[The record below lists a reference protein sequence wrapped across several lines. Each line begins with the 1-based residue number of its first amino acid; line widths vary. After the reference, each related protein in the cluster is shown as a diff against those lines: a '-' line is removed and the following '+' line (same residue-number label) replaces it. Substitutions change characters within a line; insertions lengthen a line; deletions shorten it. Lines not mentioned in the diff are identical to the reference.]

1 MIDHDEDSDDIALP
15 PPRHEHFGTAA
26 WNFWRRK
33 SVQRLVFA
41 FAAVQVVF
49 AYGVAGYMLQGWP
62 FGDAAFMVVTTLSTV
77 GYGEVRPINTPELKV
92 HTIIVIAAGVVVM
105 GYMIAGFVQ
114 FLAEGEIQQ
123 LLGHTRMRRQIDA
136 LDGHT
141 IITGFGRVGSLVCD
155 ELAASDVPFVVIEKS
170 TERIPEIERR
180 GYLYLQGDATDEASL
195 TDAGLPRASHL
206 IAVMPTDAEN
216 VFISL
221 TAKQLAPEVQIIARA
236 EHPGTAKTLK
246 QAGARHV
253 ITPAAIGAHRIVS
266 LLTNPSAVEFAELV
280 TNRSSLA
287 IEMDEVPIRAHD
299 PLVGHSLRDTDI
311 GRRTG
316 VLVIA
321 VKRADG
327 RVEFPPSGDEPFTV
341 GDTIVLLG
349 RRSNLNIFRGHFGI
363 GNESDW
369 HGG

>member
-1 MIDHDEDSDDIALP
+1 MLYDDEGSDDISVA

-26 WNFWRRK
+26 WNFWKRK
-33 SVQRLVFA
+33 SVQRLAIA

-49 AYGVAGYMLQGWP
+49 AYGVAGYMLQGWT
-62 FGDAAFMVVTTLSTV
+62 FGEAAFMVVTTLSTV
-77 GYGEVRPINTPELKV
+77 GYGEVRPINTPELKI
-92 HTIIVIAAGVVVM
+92 HTVIVIGAGVIVM
-105 GYMIAGFVQ
+105 GYMVAGFVQ

-136 LDGHT
+136 LDGHS
-141 IITGFGRVGSLVCD
+141 IIAGFGRVGSLVCD
-155 ELAASDVPFVVIEKS
+155 ELAASEIPFVVIEKS
-170 TERIPEIERR
+170 TDRIPEIERR
-180 GYLYLQGDATDEASL
+180 GFLFLQGDATDEASL
-195 TDAGLPRASHL
+195 NDAGIARASHL
-206 IAVMPTDAEN
+206 IAVMPSDAEN
-216 VFISL
+216 VFITL
-221 TAKQLAPEVQIIARA
+221 TARQLAPEIHIIARA
-236 EHPGTAKTLK
+236 EAPSTQKTLR

-287 IEMDEVPIRAHD
+287 IEMDEIPIRAHD
-299 PLVGHSLRDTDI
+299 PLVGHTLRDTDI

-321 VKRADG
+321 VKRSDG
-327 RVEFPPSGDEPFTV
+327 RVEFPPSGDEPFSV

-349 RRSNLNIFRGHFGI
+349 RRSNLTLFRGHFGV
-363 GNESDW
+363 GNETDW
-369 HGG
+369 H